1 MAVRT
6 AAKLYDIP
14 LTTLRDRVDNRISID
29 VTKSGP
35 DPLLSQLEEAR
46 LVKYL
51 IYMSNLGYGYTRSQV
66 MELGTD
72 LALHLGKRKKDDPPL
87 SRTWFSNYMGRWPEL
102 RVIKPRGLAVIRA
115 KCASREKIAA
125 YYEELKRILQK
136 YDLEDKSEAI
146 YNIDEKGLPTE
157 HKPPDIVTG
166 KNSGGQSITSPKD
179 KITTVIGAGS
189 AIGHQIPPFYI
200 FAGKRK
206 IDHLIDGG
214 LPGTDYTVTESGWS
228 NADVFEEYMKDHFS
242 TYVHVKEG
250 EHHLVLYDGHA
261 SHVTL
266 SLIDWAKERNIILFL
281 LSPHTSH
288 ILQPLDVGCFG
299 PLQKIYNKECSS
311 YLRKNPGQVVCR
323 LNICQISAKAYSLAL
338 SPENLRSS
346 FRRAGIYPYNPE
358 AVPSYLLKPSKVYR
372 NAQDQN
378 PKEQEIQECGATAE
392 LETHVDDHEL
402 IAIQE
407 MQAHTQSAGVTE
419 DTPESDEEHYMKT
432 FFDTR
437 KIQPTKEK
445 TLKKPRRN
453 LNALISGQ
461 AITEETVYEKIV
473 DYKQQSKGKS
483 KQKRQLEDSQKS
495 TKKNGKKQKKE
506 KENNSVGAKKSTSK
520 AGCSYMYISDSEL
533 SDFSDD
539 NGDPCCVCKKGSPPR
554 LKDCL
559 DIVIIKWAQCEHCQH
574 WTHLRFCAKE
584 RVIRLNQTFLCP
596 CCTVTE

>member
-35 DPLLSQLEEAR
+35 DPLLSQLEEVS
-46 LVKYL
+46 LVEHL

-72 LALHLGKRKKDDPPL
+72 LALYLGKRKKDDPLL
-87 SRTWFSNYMGRWPEL
+87 SRTWFSNFMGRWPEL
-102 RVIKPRGLAVIRA
+102 RVIKPRGLAAIRA
-115 KCASREKIAA
+115 KCTSPEKIAA

-136 YDLEDKSEAI
+136 YDLEDRPESI
-146 YNIDEKGLPTE
+146 YNIDEKGLQTE
-157 HKPPDIVTG
+157 HKPPDTVTG
-166 KNSGGQSITSPKD
+166 KNSGGQSITSPREK
-179 KITTVIGAGS
+179 TTIIGAGS

-214 LPGTDYTVTESGWS
+214 SPGTDHTVTESGWS

-242 TYVHVKEG
+242 KYIHVKEG
-250 EHHLVLYDGHA
+250 EHILVLYDGHA

-281 LSPHTSH
+281 LPPHTSH

-323 LNICQISAKAYSLAL
+323 LNICKISAKAYSLAL

-358 AVPSYLLKPSKVYR
+358 AVPSYLLIPSEVYR
-372 NAQDQN
+372 NVQELN
-378 PKEQEIQECGATAE
+378 PKEQEIQECRATAE
-392 LETHVDDHEL
+392 LETLVDE
-402 IAIQE
+402 AIQE
-407 MQAHTQSAGVTE
+407 VQAHTKSAGVTE
-419 DTPESDEEHYMKT
+419 DTSIPESDEEHFMET

-437 KIQPTKEK
+437 KIKPTKEK
-445 TLKKPRRN
+445 SQKKPRRN

-473 DYKQQSKGKS
+473 DYKQQSKGKF
-483 KQKRQLEDSQKS
+483 KQKRQLEDSQKP
-495 TKKNGKKQKKE
+495 TKKNDKKQKKE
-506 KENNSVGAKKSTSK
+506 KEK
-520 AGCSYMYISDSEL
+520 AGCSYMYLSDSEI
-533 SDFSDD
+533 SDD
-539 NGDPCCVCKKGSPPR
+539 NAYGDPCCVCKKMSPPGI
-554 LKDCL
+554 KDCL
-559 DIVIIKWAQCEHCQH
+559 DVAIIKWAQCESCQH

-584 RVIRLNQTFLCP
+584 RVMRRNQDFLCP
-596 CCTVTE
+596 CCTETE